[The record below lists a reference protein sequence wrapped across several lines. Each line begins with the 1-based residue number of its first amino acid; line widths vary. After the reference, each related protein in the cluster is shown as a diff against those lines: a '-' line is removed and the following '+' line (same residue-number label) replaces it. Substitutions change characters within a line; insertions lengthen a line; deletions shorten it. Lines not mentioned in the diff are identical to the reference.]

1 MTTVYVQ
8 VKAVPVKLTIYG
20 HRVDELI
27 GAIHLAD
34 RLQEILLIFRCFQ
47 GSEEF
52 TLVLLCF
59 SFFAFWTTTIL
70 PSSKVTMAF
79 TSRPS
84 GVLSSNSSLTYI
96 TS

>member
-34 RLQEILLIFRCFQ
+34 RLQEILLILKAFKVQKNLPWYSCVFR
-47 GSEEF
+47 S
-52 TLVLLCF
+52 
-59 SFFAFWTTTIL
+59 
-70 PSSKVTMAF
+70 
-79 TSRPS
+79 
-84 GVLSSNSSLTYI
+84 
-96 TS
+96 